1 MIPITLAT
9 GTEEAWMYDLTI
21 TGGTVVDGTGDK
33 PFRADIGIKGGTIV
47 EIRHREGDDPGLQGE
62 AAQTID
68 ATGRIVT
75 PGFVDI
81 HTHYDG
87 QVSWD
92 GLLEPSSM
100 HGVTTVVSGN
110 CGVGFAPVQP
120 GREQWLIELMEGVE
134 DIPGT
139 ALTEGISWGW
149 ESFPEYLDVIEKQAL
164 AVDFGTQI
172 AHGAVRGYAMG
183 ERGARN
189 EPATAQDIAV
199 MARIVQEGIEAG
211 ALGFSTSRTEAHRAI
226 DGEPVPGTY
235 AAEDELFAL
244 GRAMAAGGQAVFEVA
259 PAGTAGESLDGPM
272 KELDWMVRLAA
283 EIDRPL
289 SFPVIQTQSAP
300 DLWRKQLEIAG
311 RALDDGIR
319 VHPQFAARP
328 FGMLFGFAGYHAFTH
343 RPTFRKLKAELAPA
357 ELGARLAD
365 PAVRAAILAES
376 DLPPQPLPLFDSL
389 FALIQHSVDSI
400 YAIGDPPDYEP
411 TPDQTVGAIAK
422 ARGQDPLA
430 TMYDLMLESSGT
442 AMLMLPF
449 FNYVDGNHDAIHEM
463 MSHRA
468 AISGLSDG
476 GAHCGLICD
485 ASYPTFMLTH
495 WARDRKRGP
504 RFPIE
509 YVVRKQ
515 TLDTATLFGLSD
527 RGVLKVGKKAD
538 VNVIDLDALTLEVPL
553 MAYDLP
559 AGGNRLMQGARGY
572 EATVVSGVVTRR
584 HGRDTG
590 ARPGALLRGVR

>member
-1 MIPITLAT
+1 
-9 GTEEAWMYDLTI
+9 MYDLTI
-21 TGGTVVDGTGDK
+21 TGGSVVDGTGDK
-33 PFRADIGIKGGTIV
+33 PFRADIGIKDGRIV
-47 EIRHREGDDPGLQGE
+47 EVRRRDGDDSGLQGE
-62 AAQTID
+62 AAETID

-139 ALTEGISWGW
+139 ALTEGITWGW
-149 ESFPEYLDVIEKQAL
+149 ESFPEYLDAVEKQKL
-164 AVDFGTQI
+164 AVDFGTQV

-183 ERGARN
+183 DRGARN
-189 EPATAQDIAV
+189 EAATADDIAA
-199 MARIVQEGIEAG
+199 MARIVQEAIEAG

-259 PAGTAGESLDGPM
+259 PAGTAGESLDGPL

-289 SFPVIQTQSAP
+289 SFAMVQTQSAP
-300 DLWRKQLEIAG
+300 DLWRKQLDIAG

-343 RPTFRKLKAELAPA
+343 RPTFRKLKAELDDR
-357 ELGARLAD
+357 ELGRRLAD
-365 PAVRAAILAES
+365 PGVRAAILAEA
-376 DLPPQPLPLFDSL
+376 DLPPQPVPLFDSL
-389 FALIQHSVDSI
+389 FAFIQYSADRI

-411 TPDQTVGAIAK
+411 TPDQTVGAIARS
-422 ARGQDPLA
+422 RGEDPLA
-430 TMYDLMLESSGT
+430 TMYDLMLESDGT

-449 FNYVDGNHDAIHEM
+449 FNYVEGNHDAIHEM
-463 MSHRA
+463 MTHPA
-468 AISGLSDG
+468 AVSGLSDG

-485 ASYPTFMLTH
+485 ASYPTFLLTH

-504 RFPIE
+504 RFPLE

-515 TLDTATLFGLSD
+515 TLDTASLFGLND
-527 RGVLKVGKKAD
+527 RGVLAVGKKAD
-538 VNVIDLDALTLEVPL
+538 VNVIDLDALTLEVPR

-559 AGGNRLMQGARGY
+559 AGGRRLIQGASGY
-572 EATVVSGVVTRR
+572 DATVVSGVITRR
-584 HGRDTG
+584 HGLDTG
-590 ARPGALLRGVR
+590 ARPGTLLRGVR

>member
-1 MIPITLAT
+1 
-9 GTEEAWMYDLTI
+9 MYDLTI

-33 PFRADIGIKGGTIV
+33 PFRADIGIKDGKIV
-47 EIRHREGDDPGLQGE
+47 EVRRRDGDDAGLQGE

-100 HGVTTVVSGN
+100 HGVTTVVGGN

-139 ALTEGISWGW
+139 ALSEGITWGW
-149 ESFPEYLDVIEKQAL
+149 ESFPEYLDIIEKQSL

-183 ERGARN
+183 DRGARN
-189 EPATAQDIAV
+189 EPATADDIAA
-199 MARIVQEGIEAG
+199 MARIVQEAIEAG

-289 SFPVIQTQSAP
+289 SFAMVQTQSAP
-300 DLWRKQLEIAG
+300 G
-311 RALDDGIR
+311 
-319 VHPQFAARP
+319 
-328 FGMLFGFAGYHAFTH
+328 
-343 RPTFRKLKAELAPA
+343 
-357 ELGARLAD
+357 
-365 PAVRAAILAES
+365 
-376 DLPPQPLPLFDSL
+376 
-389 FALIQHSVDSI
+389 SV
-400 YAIGDPPDYEP
+400 A
-411 TPDQTVGAIAK
+411 
-422 ARGQDPLA
+422 
-430 TMYDLMLESSGT
+430 
-442 AMLMLPF
+442 
-449 FNYVDGNHDAIHEM
+449 
-463 MSHRA
+463 
-468 AISGLSDG
+468 
-476 GAHCGLICD
+476 
-485 ASYPTFMLTH
+485 
-495 WARDRKRGP
+495 
-504 RFPIE
+504 
-509 YVVRKQ
+509 
-515 TLDTATLFGLSD
+515 
-527 RGVLKVGKKAD
+527 
-538 VNVIDLDALTLEVPL
+538 
-553 MAYDLP
+553 
-559 AGGNRLMQGARGY
+559 
-572 EATVVSGVVTRR
+572 
-584 HGRDTG
+584 
-590 ARPGALLRGVR
+590 